1 MAKRKPQQPKAGAAA
16 AGPELVSITGIAAGG
31 AGVGRLQD
39 GRAVFVHR
47 TAPGD
52 EASVIVIDERARFA
66 RATLLKV
73 EKAGHGRRKAP
84 CPHYGRCGGCTLEHL
99 EYMAQLRVKSFL
111 VADALNRIGKLG
123 VALPDVVPS
132 PNEFRYRNRVSFT
145 LLRLQHGRLVAG
157 FHELE
162 RPGRIVDIGGDCLL
176 PEEPIA
182 QAWDELRANWGAD
195 ANLLP
200 SGGKL
205 RLTLRASASGAI
217 SLIIE
222 GGNSPGD
229 PQKLLGAVPKISS
242 IWHRRRDEDEMV
254 LLGGQEAI
262 QESWQDEEVDLS
274 GSVFLQVN
282 RAAASKLEDYVLERM
297 GNVKGKTIIDA
308 YCGVGMHTRRLA
320 RVGAQVTGIELDEA
334 AIKEAKAAKIPNAAF
349 VVGRVEEELPRHL
362 PADMVIVNP
371 PRGGLEAKAITP
383 LLRRPVDKII
393 YISCNPAT
401 LARDLE
407 RLAPRYQLHTLRCF
421 DLFPQTAH
429 VESVAELKCVTT

>member
-1 MAKRKPQQPKAGAAA
+1 M
-16 AGPELVSITGIAAGG
+16 
-31 AGVGRLQD
+31 GRLQD

-52 EASVIVIDERARFA
+52 EAYIKVVETKPRYARG
-66 RATLLKV
+66 TLLKI
-73 EKAGHGRRKAP
+73 EKAGQGRRKAP
-84 CPHYGRCGGCTLEHL
+84 CPYYGQCGGCTLEHL
-99 EYMAQLRVKSFL
+99 DYMAQLRVKSFL
-111 VADALNRIGKLG
+111 VADALTRIGKLD
-123 VALPDVVPS
+123 VALPHVEPS

-145 LLRLQHGRLVAG
+145 LMRLQHGRLVAG

-162 RPGRIVDIGGDCLL
+162 KPGRIVDIAGACLL

-182 QAWDELRANWGAD
+182 LAWDQLRANWGPD

-205 RLTLRASASGAI
+205 RLTLRASTTGAI
-217 SLIIE
+217 SLIVE
-222 GGNSPGD
+222 GGGKSGD
-229 PQKLLGAVPKISS
+229 VAKLLNAVPLISS
-242 IWHRRRDEDEMV
+242 VWHRPRAEDELV

-282 RAAASKLEDYVLERM
+282 RAAASKLEDYVLDRA

-308 YCGVGMHTRRLA
+308 YCGIGLHARRLA
-320 RVGAQVTGIELDEA
+320 RAGAHVTGIELDPL
-334 AIKEAKAAKIPNAAF
+334 AIQEAKAAGVANTAF
-349 VVGRVEEELPRHL
+349 ICGRAEEEIPRLL
-362 PADMVIVNP
+362 PADIVILNP
-371 PRGGLEAKAITP
+371 PRAGIEESAIKP
-383 LLRRPVDKII
+383 LLRHPVDKII

-401 LARDLE
+401 LARDIQ
-407 RLAPRYQLHTLRCF
+407 RLASRYQLDSLRCF

-429 VESVAELKCVTT
+429 VESVAELKCATS

>member
-1 MAKRKPQQPKAGAAA
+1 MKRKAQRAKPGAPA
-16 AGPELVSITGIAAGG
+16 AGPELVAITGIAAGG

-52 EASVIVIDERARFA
+52 EAYVKVIDEKARFA
-66 RATLLKV
+66 RATVLKI
-73 EKAGHGRRKAP
+73 EKAGQGRRKAP
-84 CPHYGRCGGCTLEHL
+84 CPHYARCGGCTLEHL

-111 VADALNRIGKLG
+111 VADALNRIGKLN
-123 VALPDVVPS
+123 VALPHVEPS
-132 PNEFRYRNRVSFT
+132 PSEFRYRNRVSFT
-145 LLRLQHGRLVAG
+145 LMRLQHGRVVAG

-162 RPGRIVDIGGDCLL
+162 KPGRIVDIGGACLL

-182 QAWDELRANWGAD
+182 EAWDELRANWGPD

-205 RLTLRASASGAI
+205 RLTLRASANGAI
-217 SLIIE
+217 SLVVE
-222 GGNSPGD
+222 GGNSAGD
-229 PQKLLGAVPKISS
+229 AERLLQVVPRLSS
-242 IWHRRRDEDEMV
+242 IWHRPRTEDEMV

-262 QESWQDEEVDLS
+262 QESWQDEELDLS

-282 RAAASKLEDYVLERM
+282 RAAASKLEDYVLERL
-297 GNVKGKTIIDA
+297 GNVKGKNIIDA
-308 YCGVGMHTRRLA
+308 YCGVGLHARRLA
-320 RVGAQVTGIELDEA
+320 RAGAFVTGIELDNQ
-334 AIKEAKAAKIPNAAF
+334 AIKEAQAARVENASF
-349 VVGRVEEELPRHL
+349 ICGRAEEELPRLL
-362 PADMVIVNP
+362 PADIVILNP
-371 PRGGLEAKAITP
+371 PRAGVDVGAITP

-407 RLAPRYQLHTLRCF
+407 RLAPRYELHTLRCF